1 MGGESDKANI
11 SEMLRG
17 QKEKLSGEAK
27 VMSENLS
34 KLSPEKSLSDEERK
48 AEKEHH
54 SEQYGKLMGAGS
66 NWRKK
71 KEEERDNE
79 GL

>member
-1 MGGESDKANI
+1 MGGVSDKAKV

-34 KLSPEKSLSDEERK
+34 KLTPEKSLSDDERK
-48 AEKEHH
+48 SQKDHNT
-54 SEQYGKLMGAGS
+54 EQYGKLMGAGS
-66 NWRKK
+66 KWKKK
-71 KEEERDNE
+71 KEDERDNE